1 MAKGRITV
9 GAVKALE
16 PADNDVFLWDDLRAG
31 FGVKCTPTGKKVFL
45 LQYRMAGRGSPTR
58 RYTIGAYGPW
68 TVDKAEK
75 EASRLLLLID
85 QGTDPAADKRERK
98 RMSVD
103 LLFEKV
109 VDEYLTRRVK
119 PVTPKSYE
127 FTESIFRL
135 HITPKL
141 KGKALPAVT
150 KGELMA
156 MLNKLPVNSL
166 ALRRNVFAVVRA
178 FYRWCKGEGYIS
190 TNPVADMNA
199 PPAVGSRDRVL
210 TVDEIKLVW
219 RGMSALPYPFGPWQ
233 QLLLIL
239 GQRRNETAGMD
250 WSELNRSAR
259 EWVVPGR
266 RTKNGQTHMVPLS
279 DLAIETI
286 DVVAGGDEWPKRGPV
301 FSTRKDTSIGG
312 FSKAKRLLDV
322 TIEKLIEED
331 AIKNGEEVYAIEP
344 WRLHDLRRTAATHMQ
359 AQRIPSDWIEA
370 VQNRL
375 TGEGKKGSAK
385 VYQRYNY
392 QDEKR
397 EALQR
402 WGEYLRSL
410 VTEQSSNVVPLAVKA
425 G

>member
-1 MAKGRITV
+1 MAKGRVTV
-9 GAVKALE
+9 GAVKGLTK
-16 PADNDVFLWDDLRAG
+16 ADSDVFLWDDLRAG
-31 FGVKCTPTGKKVFL
+31 FGVKCTPAGKKVFL

-85 QGTDPAADKRERK
+85 QGIDPASDKQERK
-98 RMSVD
+98 RQSVD

-109 VDEYLTRRVK
+109 VAEYLTRYVR

-127 FTESIFRL
+127 FAESIFRL
-135 HITPKL
+135 HVTPSMKS
-141 KGKALPAVT
+141 KALPAIT
-150 KGELMA
+150 KAELLG
-156 MLNKLPVNSL
+156 MLNKLPVNGL
-166 ALRRNVFAVVRA
+166 ALRRNVFSVVRA
-178 FYRWCKGEGYIS
+178 FFRWSKGENYIS
-190 TNPVADMNA
+190 INPVADMNA
-199 PPAVGSRDRVL
+199 PPAVESRDRVL
-210 TVDEIKLVW
+210 SVDEIKLVW
-219 RGMSALPYPFGPWQ
+219 RGMSATPYPFGPWQ
-233 QLLLIL
+233 RLLLIL
-239 GQRRNETAGMD
+239 GQRRNETAGLD
-250 WSELNRSAR
+250 WAELNLLAR
-259 EWVVPGR
+259 EWIVPGR
-266 RTKNGQTHMVPLS
+266 RTKNGQTHIVPLS

-286 DVVAGGDEWPKRGPV
+286 DIIAGSDNWPKRGPV
-301 FSTRKDTSIGG
+301 FSTRKDTSISG
-312 FSKAKRLLDV
+312 FSKAKRLLDDKIANII
-322 TIEKLIEED
+322 TED
-331 AIKNGEEVYAIEP
+331 AAATGDEP
-344 WRLHDLRRTAATHMQ
+344 HIMEDWRLHDLRRSAATHMQ

-375 TGEGKKGSAK
+375 SGGGRKGSAK

-410 VTEQSSNVVPLAVKA
+410 VTEQRSNVVPLAVKA